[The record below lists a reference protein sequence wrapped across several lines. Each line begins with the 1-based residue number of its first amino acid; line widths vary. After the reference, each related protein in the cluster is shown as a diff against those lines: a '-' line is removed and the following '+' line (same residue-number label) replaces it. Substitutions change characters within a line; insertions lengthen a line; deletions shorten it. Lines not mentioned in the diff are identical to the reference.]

1 MITVKQILKHKG
13 GNYFFISPG
22 TKVFDAL
29 RIMSEKN
36 VGALLVID
44 ADKIVGI
51 FSERD
56 YARRSFTHQQLVRE
70 QIVDVSMTTPVITVS
85 SDKTIYDCMSMMN
98 DKHIRHLPVLE
109 GEKIIGVVS
118 IGDIVN
124 AIIFEQNSKIKSL
137 ESYITGGGYG
147 AE

>member
-13 GNYFFISPG
+13 NAFYFITPG

-29 RIMSEKN
+29 RMMSEKN
-36 VGALLVID
+36 VGALLVIETG
-44 ADKIVGI
+44 KLVGI

-56 YARRSFTHQQLVRE
+56 YARRSFTHEQLVRE
-70 QIVDVSMTTPVITVS
+70 QIVDLCMTKDIITIS
-85 SDKTIYDCMSMMN
+85 PDQTIYDCMSQMN
-98 DKHIRHLPVLE
+98 DKHIRHLPVVE
-109 GEKIIGVVS
+109 NNKIMGIVS

>member
-13 GNYFFISPG
+13 NNFYFISPG

-29 RIMSEKN
+29 RAMSEKN
-36 VGALLVID
+36 VGALLVIQNG
-44 ADKIVGI
+44 KLEGI

-70 QIVDVSMTTPVITVS
+70 QVVDLSMTTNIITVTPEQ
-85 SDKTIYDCMSMMN
+85 TIYDCMGLMN
-98 DKHIRHLPVLE
+98 DKHIRHLPVIE
-109 GEKIIGVVS
+109 NEQVVGVVS

-137 ESYITGGGYG
+137 ENYITGGGYG

>member
-13 GNYFFISPG
+13 NVFYFIPPC

-29 RIMSEKN
+29 QIMAEKN
-36 VGALLVID
+36 IGALLVIESE
-44 ADKIVGI
+44 KILGI

-70 QIVDVSMTTPVITVS
+70 QIVDSSMTKNVICVT

-109 GEKIIGVVS
+109 DEKIIGVVS

-124 AIIFEQNSKIKSL
+124 AIITEQDSKIKNL
-137 ESYITGGGYG
+137 ENYITGGGYG